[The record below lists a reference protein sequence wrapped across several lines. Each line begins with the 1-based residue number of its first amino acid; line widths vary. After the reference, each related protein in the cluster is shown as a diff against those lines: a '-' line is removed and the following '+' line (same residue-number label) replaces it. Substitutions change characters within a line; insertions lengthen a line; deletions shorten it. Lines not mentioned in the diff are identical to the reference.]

1 MILRALLL
9 SLLFVLGSAA
19 QGSLED
25 YGRAA
30 KLRKAWQGKLQLA
43 QFEPRWDADG
53 FWYRSE
59 LGAGRHEYVRVTAP
73 GGERQAAFDHQ
84 LLAKL
89 LSKELGHKVEPRQLP
104 LLDLQ
109 LHEGTWWLWPRGAA
123 GAFSLSKSGKALESQ
138 AFADSPF
145 LELERHKSSRGSQK
159 RGAQTHIVFVN
170 ELKES
175 VELFWTPS
183 NKERRSYG
191 KLAPGAVRVQHTFA
205 GHGWLARTEKGQE
218 YAFLPRPRP
227 GLARITDARP
237 SKKPAP
243 QERSGRRSRP
253 SRRSTPSRSQARAAK
268 VVLREHDVWLQ
279 PVGRQEEPIRLTQ
292 VGKPGHAFE
301 GPVRSSPD
309 GRYAIVMRVERP
321 ERRKIP
327 LVEVRPKGQLQ
338 PKLHM
343 HDYVKPGDPIT
354 QHRPWL
360 IDVHRRKAH
369 ELDTEHMPTP
379 WRLSE
384 FRWAED
390 SSRFTFVYNER
401 GHRVMRILAV
411 DPRRQRVSILLDEPI
426 QTFFDYAY
434 KCWLRWLPER
444 NEFLWMTERSG
455 WNHIHRFDAKTG
467 KELGQVTS
475 GEFCVRRV
483 ERLDT
488 ANGELWFW
496 AGGHDP
502 QQDPYHLHLGRVQL
516 DGSQQRFVTKGDG
529 THTVRFSPDRRYL
542 LDTWSRVDLPP
553 RTALRSAEDG
563 AELCIVQEANTSELT
578 KADWRA
584 PERFVAQ
591 GRDGKTEI
599 WGIIHRPSK
608 FDPGSRKYP
617 VLEQIYAGPHGAA
630 RAQELRVW
638 QGAHASSPSSASW
651 WSRST
656 AWAPTG
662 RSKAFH
668 DVAWK
673 NLGTPASPI
682 ASLWHAPRREHATPG
697 WTSSA
702 SASTAPRPAARAPWP
717 PCSST
722 TTSTTSPSPT
732 AAATTTAWTRSGG
745 TSSGW
750 AGPIDES
757 ATPNQLQRRQRH
769 GACRA
774 TSCSSVGEMDQQRR
788 PGLYAAGRRRA
799 DRGRQGLRVHRH
811 ALGRPR
817 RNRASLRQATHE
829 GFLRASLDGAGAA
842 LAITPSE
849 HRGLVSTTLSG
860 WRLAVP
866 RWRTLG
872 ELESLARCCL
882 TPARWPHST
891 SGLAGLS
898 SLRLGARAKTLGL
911 RPPPRPSHAAFVR
924 P

>member
-1 MILRALLL
+1 
-9 SLLFVLGSAA
+9 
-19 QGSLED
+19 
-25 YGRAA
+25 
-30 KLRKAWQGKLQLA
+30 
-43 QFEPRWDADG
+43 
-53 FWYRSE
+53 
-59 LGAGRHEYVRVTAP
+59 VRVTAP

-301 GPVRSSPD
+301 GPVRSSRAD

-608 FDPGSRKYP
+608 FDGSRKYP
-617 VLEQIYAGPHGAA
+617 VLEQIYAGPHGQHVPKSFRVWHGA
-630 RAQELRVW
+630 RELRRARLHRRPDRRHGHQLAL
-638 QGAHASSPSSASW
+638 QGLPRCVLAECWPTPVSRPHCLDSRRGRRVPSDGPLTRRHLRRLGRRAERPARSA
-651 WSRST
+651 
-656 AWAPTG
+656 
-662 RSKAFH
+662 
-668 DVAWK
+668 
-673 NLGTPASPI
+673 L
-682 ASLWHAPRREHATPG
+682 PRRLLQG
-697 WTSSA
+697 
-702 SASTAPRPAARAPWP
+702 RR
-717 PCSST
+717 
-722 TTSTTSPSPT
+722 SPT
-732 AAATTTAWTRSGG
+732 AAATTTGWTRSGG
-745 TSSGW
+745 TRHGW
-750 AGPIDES
+750 AGRS
-757 ATPNQLQRRQRH
+757 ATSTTRP
-769 GACRA
+769 
-774 TSCSSVGEMDQQRR
+774 VQRR
-788 PGLYAAGRRRA
+788 PSASAAGPPAAHRRSDGPQRRPRLHA
-799 DRGRQGLRVHRH
+799 AGGRCPHPGRQGLR
-811 ALGRPR
+811 AASSCPRP
-817 RNRASLRQATHE
+817 ATAQP
-829 GFLRASLDGAGAA
+829 G
-842 LAITPSE
+842 IPTPSD
-849 HRGLVSTTLSG
+849 
-860 WRLAVP
+860 
-866 RWRTLG
+866 
-872 ELESLARCCL
+872 AR
-882 TPARWPHST
+882 RI
-891 SGLAGLS
+891 S
-898 SLRLGARAKTLGL
+898 SCVT
-911 RPPPRPSHAAFVR
+911 
-924 P
+924 

>member
-73 GGERQAAFDHQ
+73 GGERKAAFDHQ

-205 GHGWLARTEKGQE
+205 GHGWLARTERGQE

-279 PVGRQEEPIRLTQ
+279 PVGRQKEPIRLTQ

-434 KCWLRWLPER
+434 K
-444 NEFLWMTERSG
+444 
-455 WNHIHRFDAKTG
+455 
-467 KELGQVTS
+467 
-475 GEFCVRRV
+475 
-483 ERLDT
+483 
-488 ANGELWFW
+488 
-496 AGGHDP
+496 
-502 QQDPYHLHLGRVQL
+502 
-516 DGSQQRFVTKGDG
+516 
-529 THTVRFSPDRRYL
+529 L
-542 LDTWSRVDLPP
+542 L
-553 RTALRSAEDG
+553 AA
-563 AELCIVQEANTSELT
+563 
-578 KADWRA
+578 
-584 PERFVAQ
+584 
-591 GRDGKTEI
+591 
-599 WGIIHRPSK
+599 
-608 FDPGSRKYP
+608 
-617 VLEQIYAGPHGAA
+617 HGC
-630 RAQELRVW
+630 RAQRVPLDVGAQRLESHPPLRRQDR
-638 QGAHASSPSSASW
+638 QGA
-651 WSRST
+651 
-656 AWAPTG
+656 
-662 RSKAFH
+662 
-668 DVAWK
+668 
-673 NLGTPASPI
+673 
-682 ASLWHAPRREHATPG
+682 
-697 WTSSA
+697 
-702 SASTAPRPAARAPWP
+702 
-717 PCSST
+717 
-722 TTSTTSPSPT
+722 
-732 AAATTTAWTRSGG
+732 
-745 TSSGW
+745 
-750 AGPIDES
+750 
-757 ATPNQLQRRQRH
+757 
-769 GACRA
+769 
-774 TSCSSVGEMDQQRR
+774 R
-788 PGLYAAGRRRA
+788 PGHQR
-799 DRGRQGLRVHRH
+799 
-811 ALGRPR
+811 
-817 RNRASLRQATHE
+817 
-829 GFLRASLDGAGAA
+829 
-842 LAITPSE
+842 
-849 HRGLVSTTLSG
+849 
-860 WRLAVP
+860 
-866 RWRTLG
+866 
-872 ELESLARCCL
+872 
-882 TPARWPHST
+882 
-891 SGLAGLS
+891 
-898 SLRLGARAKTLGL
+898 
-911 RPPPRPSHAAFVR
+911 
-924 P
+924 

>member
-591 GRDGKTEI
+591 GTRRQTDDLG
-599 WGIIHRPSK
+599 HDPPS
-608 FDPGSRKYP
+608 P
-617 VLEQIYAGPHGAA
+617 
-630 RAQELRVW
+630 
-638 QGAHASSPSSASW
+638 ASSMASQVSRARVRSTPGRTAITCPRASRSGTGARLRRASSALSS
-651 WSRST
+651 SRST
-656 AWAPTG
+656 AWEPTG
-662 RSKAFH
+662 APRPSTMSRGRSSA
-668 DVAWK
+668 
-673 NLGTPASPI
+673 TPVSPTASPG
-682 ASLWHAPRREHATPG
+682 SRPRRKHARG
-697 WTSSA
+697 WTSTRVGIYGGSA
-702 SASTAPRPAARAPWP
+702 GGQSAMRAVISHRRLLHAADGRLRLPRQPHGQDLVERAVDELADRRALRRGSP
-717 PCSST
+717 
-722 TTSTTSPSPT
+722 TSTNAHRACEGDLLLVVGLRWTATSTPRARCRSSRRSSRR
-732 AAATTTAWTRSGG
+732 TR
-745 TSSGW
+745 TSSCW
-750 AGPIDES
+750 SCPSAG
-757 ATPNQLQRRQRH
+757 H
-769 GACRA
+769 GATGHPYA
-774 TSCSSVGEMDQQRR
+774 KRR
-788 PGLYAAGRRRA
+788 TKDFFVRHLMGR
-799 DRGRQGLRVHRH
+799 
-811 ALGRPR
+811 
-817 RNRASLRQATHE
+817 E
-829 GFLRASLDGAGAA
+829 
-842 LAITPSE
+842 
-849 HRGLVSTTLSG
+849 
-860 WRLAVP
+860 P
-866 RWRTLG
+866 RWQ
-872 ELESLARCCL
+872 
-882 TPARWPHST
+882 
-891 SGLAGLS
+891 
-898 SLRLGARAKTLGL
+898 
-911 RPPPRPSHAAFVR
+911 
-924 P
+924 

>member
-608 FDPGSRKYP
+608 FDGSRKYP
-617 VLEQIYAGPHGAA
+617 VLEQIYAGPHG
-630 RAQELRVW
+630 QHVPKSFRVW
-638 QGAHASSPSSASW
+638 HGARDFAELGFIVVQIDGMGTNW
-651 WSRST
+651 
-656 AWAPTG
+656 

-673 NLGTPASPI
+673 KLGDAGFPDRIAWIRAAAQHEPAMDLTRVGIYGGSAGGQNAMRALISHGDFYKAAMADCGCHDNRMDKIWWNEFWMSWPIGEQYLEASNLEQAHRLQGHLLLVVGLMDRNVDPASTLQVVEALIQADKDFELIVMP
-682 ASLWHAPRREHATPG
+682 
-697 WTSSA
+697 SA
-702 SASTAPRPAARAPWP
+702 
-717 PCSST
+717 
-722 TTSTTSPSPT
+722 
-732 AAATTTAWTRSGG
+732 G
-745 TSSGW
+745 
-750 AGPIDES
+750 
-757 ATPNQLQRRQRH
+757 H
-769 GACRA
+769 GATGHPYA
-774 TSCSSVGEMDQQRR
+774 KRR
-788 PGLYAAGRRRA
+788 TKDFFVRHLMGR
-799 DRGRQGLRVHRH
+799 
-811 ALGRPR
+811 
-817 RNRASLRQATHE
+817 E
-829 GFLRASLDGAGAA
+829 
-842 LAITPSE
+842 
-849 HRGLVSTTLSG
+849 
-860 WRLAVP
+860 P
-866 RWRTLG
+866 RWQ
-872 ELESLARCCL
+872 
-882 TPARWPHST
+882 
-891 SGLAGLS
+891 
-898 SLRLGARAKTLGL
+898 
-911 RPPPRPSHAAFVR
+911 
-924 P
+924 